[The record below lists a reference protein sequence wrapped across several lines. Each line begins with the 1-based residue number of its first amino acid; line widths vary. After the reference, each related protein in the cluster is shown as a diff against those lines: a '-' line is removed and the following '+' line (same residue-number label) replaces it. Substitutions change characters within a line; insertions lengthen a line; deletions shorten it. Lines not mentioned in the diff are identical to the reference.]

1 MKLLPPSI
9 PDSAPPG
16 EKVVFKKF
24 EFDERF
30 NNWVILHSLHVA
42 EHVKT
47 IAGEI
52 DFVALVPHKG
62 ILCAEIKSH
71 GNISCKQGQWFFN
84 GKQDKNPFEQVENNS
99 LSLFKYLVSKQSEF
113 GNIPWYHIVV
123 FPRCKFIYDSIEWH
137 EWQVIDK
144 DGCKN
149 FYRSI
154 SHSLNSA
161 VQHVNKKTKRDKTY
175 DFNEERVK
183 KVLNI
188 LRPEFEVSNPIQSQ
202 WQNKESN
209 LKKFTQEQ
217 FEALDQMRENP
228 RVLFKGSAGTG
239 KTFLAIEA
247 AKRAANANQKVLLTC
262 FNSRLCDWLRVET
275 EGLNDIDVYN
285 IDKLLTKLND
295 GTTLEREDEKGDK
308 YWELI
313 LPNTILES
321 ELLKENRNSYDLL
334 IIDEAQDLLKPLWL
348 DVFDDLLKDGLKKG
362 NWLIFGDFSNQSI
375 FNFNRKKRY
384 FISLQQFEKYLE
396 TKPAKYVLYK
406 NCRNI
411 QSVGDFYEKHV
422 DLSPGYSEYLR
433 PNVHGAKG
441 AEMLFCNSISQ
452 QVSLTEQ
459 ISRKLW
465 KSNEDQR
472 IAILS
477 VYDDIFLSRVID
489 VMETEGIPTRN
500 DIFDP
505 NNKKIFVGTVQSFKG
520 LEADSVI
527 LRSPNDLEN
536 PEDQNLFYV
545 GCSRA
550 RDNLYVLST
559 NQELENN
566 IKNTDGK
573 TS

>member
-24 EFDERF
+24 EFDEHF
-30 NNWVILHSLHVA
+30 NKWVVLHSLHVA

-47 IAGEI
+47 IAGEL
-52 DFVALVPHKG
+52 DFVTLVPDKG

-84 GKQDKNPFEQVENNS
+84 SKQGDNPFEQVENSS
-99 LSLFKYLVSKQSEF
+99 LSLFKYLVDKQNEF
-113 GNIPWYHIVV
+113 KNIPWYHIVV

-144 DGCKN
+144 NGCKN

-154 SHSLNSA
+154 SRSLDLA
-161 VQHVNKKTKRDKTY
+161 VQHVNKKTKRDQTY
-175 DFNEERVK
+175 DFNEEKVEN
-183 KVLNI
+183 VLNI
-188 LRPEFEVSNPIQSQ
+188 LRPEFEVSNPIQYPLK
-202 WQNKESN
+202 NKELS
-209 LKKFTQEQ
+209 LKKFTEEQ
-217 FEALDQMRENP
+217 FEALDQMHENP

-262 FNSRLCDWLRVET
+262 FNSRLCDWLRLET
-275 EGLNDIDVYN
+275 EGLNNIDVYN

-295 GTTLEREDEKGDK
+295 DYDIGQNDEKDDK

-321 ELLKENRNSYDLL
+321 ESLKQKKDKYNLL

-348 DVFDDLLKDGLKKG
+348 DIFDNLLLGGLQKG
-362 NWLIFGDFSNQSI
+362 EWLIFGDFSNQSI
-375 FNFNRKKRY
+375 FNFNQNKKY
-384 FISLQQFEKYLE
+384 FISLEQFEKYLGS
-396 TKPAKYVLYK
+396 KPAKYVLYK
-406 NCRNI
+406 NCRNV
-411 QSVGDFYEKHV
+411 QSVGNFYEKHV
-422 DLSPGYSEYLR
+422 ELRPGYSQYLR
-433 PNVHGAKG
+433 PNIHGANG
-441 AEMLFCNSISQ
+441 AELLFCKTVNQ
-452 QVSLTEQ
+452 Q
-459 ISRKLW
+459 ISLAIQVARKLF
-465 KSNEDQR
+465 KSKVDQR
-472 IAILS
+472 TAILS
-477 VYDDIFLSRVID
+477 VYDDNFLNKVLETLEKEDIPICND
-489 VMETEGIPTRN
+489 VLS
-500 DIFDP
+500 F
-505 NNKKIFVGTVQSFKG
+505 KKGNFFIGTIQSFKG

-527 LRSPNDLEN
+527 LRGPQDLEN
-536 PEDQNLFYV
+536 PEDQNFFYV

-559 NQELENN
+559 NQNFEKN
-566 IKNTDGK
+566 IKH
-573 TS
+573 